1 VANGMAEVCWL
12 RQLLVKLHNP
22 LSWATLVYCDNVSA
36 VYIST
41 NPVQYQRTEH
51 DSMLRLIFTL
61 SSSALPSGTFVS
73 STSR

>member
-1 VANGMAEVCWL
+1 VANGMAELCWL
-12 RQLLVKLHNP
+12 RQLLVELHNP
-22 LSWATLVYCDNVSA
+22 LSWATLVYCDNISA

-51 DSMLRLIFTL
+51 DNMLRLIFTL
-61 SSSALPSGTFVS
+61 SASALPSGTFVS